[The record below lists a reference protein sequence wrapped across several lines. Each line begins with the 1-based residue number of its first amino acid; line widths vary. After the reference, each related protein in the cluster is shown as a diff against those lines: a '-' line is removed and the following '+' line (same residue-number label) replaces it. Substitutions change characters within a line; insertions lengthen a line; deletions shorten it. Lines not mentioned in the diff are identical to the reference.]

1 MELNEAS
8 ENSCSK
14 CSRTSGGWSCRS
26 PDCGLPAWN
35 AAEWAALRMH
45 RAGASA
51 AAAAGL
57 AVVAVAPAPGSWG
70 QPPNILLELS
80 SGLLQR
86 LEKGK
91 SLEKK

>member
-1 MELNEAS
+1 
-8 ENSCSK
+8 
-14 CSRTSGGWSCRS
+14 
-26 PDCGLPAWN
+26 
-35 AAEWAALRMH
+35 MH

>member
-1 MELNEAS
+1 MRHL
-8 ENSCSK
+8 
-14 CSRTSGGWSCRS
+14 RIRVRS
-26 PDCGLPAWN
+26 
-35 AAEWAALRMH
+35 AAGQVVAGVVAAQIVGCQPGMRLEWAALRMH